1 MTKRTFNAP
10 TKYARVKL
18 GGKSLSVNP
27 ELIEFTNG
35 ASYGA
40 VPTAGAPTPRIQY
53 QAGNNERIV
62 FQVYLSDSESGNGY
76 TEEWIKHIDLFL
88 PDKSKYLQ
96 YAPPRTIQLAIGRKV
111 YNCKLEERKI
121 SLNEADSALRFTKA
135 TVDITLVEI
144 PKAPPPIKY

>member
-18 GGKSLSVNP
+18 GGKSLSINP

-35 ASYGA
+35 ATYGA

-53 QAGNNERIV
+53 QAGNNERFTLQI
-62 FQVYLSDSESGNGY
+62 YLSDAESGKNH
-76 TEEWIKHIDLFL
+76 TETWINHIDNFL
-88 PDKSKYLQ
+88 PDKTKYLQ

-111 YNCKLEERKI
+111 YNCKLEERKVTV
-121 SLNEADSALRFTKA
+121 LEADSALRYTKA
-135 TVDITLVEI
+135 TIDLTLVEI
-144 PKAPPPIKY
+144 PKAPPPIRY